1 VSIDYIVMNLL
12 RRSSGDLNCKIFSSC
27 GASRDPEMDIILC
40 ILELYARLGL
50 SNLALKL
57 LIKAQ
62 VP

>member
-1 VSIDYIVMNLL
+1 MNLL